1 MSPALLALAAAAQV
15 ASPAAPA
22 MDPAAARIEAFYP
35 VVLDTMKHA
44 KALGLDGRI
53 AKLRPA
59 IVSLFNVPVMAQ
71 FAVGPKW
78 ATMTAAEHQEVADA
92 LTRYTV
98 RSYAKN
104 FDSYSNEVFHV
115 EPQVAVH
122 GVDKLVKT
130 TITSKEPLVTLS
142 YRMRQYEGTWKVIDV
157 YYNAVSQLTAQRADF
172 ASTIAAGG
180 AAALVKKLD
189 GQTQQLH

>member
-1 MSPALLALAAAAQV
+1 MSLVLLALAAAV
-15 ASPAAPA
+15 SPAAAAPA

-35 VVLDTMKHA
+35 VLLDSMKHA
-44 KALGLDGRI
+44 KTLGLDGRV
-53 AKLRPA
+53 AQLRPA

-78 ATMTAAEHQEVADA
+78 ATMTPAEHQSITDA

-104 FDSYSNEVFHV
+104 FDSFGDEQFHV
-115 EPQVAVH
+115 EPQPAMH
-122 GVDKLVKT
+122 GLDKLVKT